1 MSKGLVLGCMLAG
14 SALLMPHAAKAF
26 SVPDGCS
33 AQTLAG
39 LKSGDSDEAARI
51 TFQNMYPRP
60 VEIWW
65 INFEGKPEL
74 FLELAKDQSEKI
86 ETFVGHI
93 WKVVDTAG
101 KKCVFSYSADKGEET
116 VLIME

>member
-1 MSKGLVLGCMLAG
+1 MNRFFVLGCVLAG
-14 SALLMPHAAKAF
+14 SAFFMAPAAQAF
-26 SVPDGCS
+26 SIPDGCS
-33 AQTLAG
+33 PQTLAG
-39 LKSGDSDEAARI
+39 LKSGTSDEAAHI
-51 TFQNMYPRP
+51 TFRNMYPRP

-74 FLELAKDQSEKI
+74 FQKVEKDGSETI

-101 KKCVFSYSADKGEET
+101 NKCVFSYSAEKGDET
-116 VLIME
+116 VMIME